1 MQHMGAGG
9 HGAQKA
15 SDAPELGLQKVGSH
29 WELNLGALRAVH
41 ILQCHVSHGE
51 LSLPRGINRSVKHAL
66 PEIPCPFT

>member
-29 WELNLGALRAVH
+29 WELNLGALRAAH
-41 ILQCHVSHGE
+41 TLQATYPMESSHCQE
-51 LSLPRGINRSVKHAL
+51 
-66 PEIPCPFT
+66 E